1 MAELKNTFTK
11 SKMNKDLDDR
21 IVPAGEYRDA
31 QNVNINKSEGADVG
45 ALENVRGNSLLTNFN
60 IPNGDLNQL
69 NIEAIGLH
77 TDDETQRI
85 FVFATNYTDTTPTR
99 LGMHAAAAKST
110 CYIAMRDL
118 NSGTDSIL
126 ANGSFLNFSKT
137 HRVDGI
143 NVLQGFL
150 YFTDNRNQPRKLNIK
165 TAVENPNYY
174 SCEETVS
181 ILKINPW
188 KTMRFYNI
196 NNNVVESTMRNVSN
210 EFLPYYLEGLC
221 DTASGDVT
229 VNKNSTEITLN
240 INVPINWLGVGVKIQ
255 NFATPPITL
264 TPPSTT
270 ISEVVGGGAANKIKV
285 TWPSSTS
292 SFTIPQGNSGTPNP
306 GTSCPIDVGLNPDYN
321 ANWPG
326 DSQFLKD
333 KFIKFGYRFKFRD
346 NEYSL
351 ISPLSPSIFIPLQD
365 GYFISGKYGSGGE
378 YKDEIDA
385 YESTVVSFMENK
397 VDEADIYID
406 SPDGQ
411 NWSVAMSKYG
421 IEAIEIIYK
430 DSEDQSFKVVDTI
443 ENSTLANLNSSEFKY
458 IYQSRNA
465 IRTLPTSD
473 LTRVAD
479 KAPIR
484 AQSQEITGNR
494 ILYGNYVSKLGSID
508 SNDYRLSIGPK
519 MPETSNLN
527 DLNTLPY
534 LSKEFQNHT
543 VKQNRSYQ
551 VGIIF
556 QDKYGRSSD
565 VVLSSLDESLAT
577 FGGLTFSGSTV
588 NHPYRAL
595 GDELLTYN
603 TNTTIANGV
612 WPGDSI
618 KLLFSTPIPSQ
629 TSDLTYGGLYIPI
642 GAVETM
648 QVTGPS
654 SDPGG
659 AGFVVGAAVSAG
671 DPGKRVEIN
680 INSVGSGGTLV
691 SFTVIDPGEGH
702 NIGDVLS
709 FTSNSSTIP
718 CEMTVRKLLN
728 PNPLGWYTYKVVV
741 KQQQQDYYNAYLPG
755 ILNLGPQSA
764 ATVSGSEAYMVLHG
778 DNINKIPRDLQE
790 VGPTQSQFASSEE
803 IFGRVTNTFFGGST
817 STQEKNKN
825 TQYRPLSLPDIVTTI
840 GSMKDL
846 GLTTTIGRPWFSFST
861 TAGGGG
867 FNLSPFYNIE
877 GDATQA
883 PLITLNEDASPLIGK
898 ISTRKS
904 IGIAGGNFSTSM
916 SLTASSGAEKLWY
929 LFPGLAIYETN
940 PTRSNLDIFYE
951 TPTTGTI
958 KQLNIDINKGDVDSP
973 RSITDF
979 VFTLPES
986 VAPNTVCS
994 TDFVPVSAGGLELTN
1009 ANTTCQIASVF
1020 TALGVDVTNK
1030 FIVEKDAV
1038 SFKYRIKTATF
1049 PNGTFVFTSN
1059 GSVENYQFNFTIT
1072 NTNLAGIVLSS
1083 NISYGPPTNN
1093 NSLTNVTPSVVGL
1106 VNSEIV
1112 LPSNRS
1118 WNPTGAPASAGGVPT
1133 NTLDSDALAA
1143 GVIIG
1148 RNGAYADDPAITP
1161 FNAKAGLY
1169 WEVFDPGAFAGE
1181 IVPIGNHYKFLW
1193 RVNNVFIDAP
1203 GGFKVNNGSGT
1214 FVPRLEMRNT
1224 SAVPTSVGYPAQTQ
1238 TQESGSIYETV
1249 YHRLQAINPWWP
1261 YIFTSSSVPSATY
1274 LPDALLPYVPYKNAA
1289 GQTGV
1294 APISR
1299 SGSGQSSPTNGAAAW
1314 SGVVYGNPKYQIWWD
1329 FPGGGAQQG
1338 VTFPGVPSATP
1349 SGAPTSL
1356 KAGQAQYTTKFQIKT
1371 RLTDATYSPTGGVN
1385 IPTALSLD
1393 VEQDLLVNISPFI
1406 GN

>member
-60 IPNGDLNQL
+60 ISNGSLDQL
-69 NIEAIGLH
+69 NIEIIGLH

-99 LGMHAAAAKST
+99 LGMHAGATNST

-118 NSGTDSIL
+118 NTGSDSIL
-126 ANGSFLNFSKT
+126 ANGNFLNFSKT

-174 SCEETVS
+174 SNEETVS

-196 NNNVVESTMRNVSN
+196 DNNVVKSTMKNVTN
-210 EFLPYYLEGLC
+210 EYLPYYLEGLC
-221 DTASGDVT
+221 DTSSGDVT
-229 VNKNSTEITLN
+229 VSKNSTEITLN
-240 INVPINWLGVGVKIQ
+240 INVPSNWVGVGVKIQ
-255 NFATPPITL
+255 NFATPPVTL
-264 TPPSTT
+264 TPPGST
-270 ISEVVGGGAANKIKV
+270 ISGVVGSGAANKVKV
-285 TWPSSTS
+285 NWPGSQS
-292 SFTIPQGNSGTPNP
+292 SFTIPQGNPATGLA
-306 GTSCPIDVGLNPDYN
+306 CPIDVGLNPDYN

-333 KFIKFGYRFKFRD
+333 KFIKFGYRFKFKD

-351 ISPLSPSIFIPLQD
+351 ISPFSPSVFIPLQD
-365 GYFISGKYGSGGE
+365 GYFISNKPETGE
-378 YKDEIDA
+378 YNDEIEA
-385 YESTVVSFMENK
+385 YESTVISFMENK
-397 VDEADIYID
+397 VDESDIYID
-406 SPDGQ
+406 SPEGE
-411 NWSVAMSKYG
+411 NWSVTVSKYG
-421 IEAIEIIYK
+421 IETIEIIYK

-473 LTRVAD
+473 TTRVAD

-494 ILYGNYVSKLGSID
+494 ILYGNYVSKLGAID

-519 MPETSNLN
+519 MPENSNLD

-551 VGIIF
+551 VGIIL

-588 NHPYRAL
+588 NHTYRGL
-595 GDELLTYN
+595 GDELFQYAN
-603 TNTTIANGV
+603 TNIADDV

-629 TSDLTYGGLYIPI
+629 TSDLTYAGLYVPI
-642 GAVETM
+642 GAVEIM
-648 QVTGPS
+648 QITGPT

-659 AGFVVGAAVSAG
+659 AGFVVGSAVSAG

-680 INSVGSGGTLV
+680 INSVGSGGQIV

-702 NIGDVLS
+702 GIKDVLS
-709 FTSNSSTIP
+709 FTSSSSTIP

-755 ILNLGPQSA
+755 ILNLGPQSVA
-764 ATVSGSEAYMVLHG
+764 ENSGSDAYIVLHG

-790 VGPTQSQFASSEE
+790 VGPTQSQFSSSEE
-803 IFGRVTNTFFGGST
+803 IFGRVEGVSST
-817 STQEKNKN
+817 SFSTSNSQDQNKN
-825 TQYRPLSLPDIVTTI
+825 TQYRPINLPDIVTTI

-846 GLTTTIGRPWFSFST
+846 GLTTTIGRPWFDFQT
-861 TAGGGG
+861 TAGGSGY
-867 FNLSPFYNIE
+867 NLSPFYSIE
-877 GDATQA
+877 GDATDA
-883 PLITLNEDASPLIGK
+883 SASVIPLNENASPLIGK

-904 IGIAGGNFSTSM
+904 IGIPGGNFGSAM
-916 SLTASSGAEKLWY
+916 SLSATNGANKLWY
-929 LFPGLAIYETN
+929 LYPGLSIYETN
-940 PTRSNLDIFYE
+940 PTKSNLDIFYE

-973 RSITDF
+973 RAITDF
-979 VFTLPES
+979 VFTLPEN
-986 VAPNTVCS
+986 VAPNTVCT
-994 TDFVPVSAGGLELTN
+994 TDFVPLSAGGLELAN
-1009 ANTTCQIASVF
+1009 ANTTCQISSVLN
-1020 TALGVDVTNK
+1020 ALGVNVTNK
-1030 FIVEKDAV
+1030 FIIEKDAI
-1038 SFKYRIKTATF
+1038 SFKYRIKTSSL
-1049 PNGTFVFTSN
+1049 PNGTFVFNSN
-1059 GSVENYQFNFTIT
+1059 GSFENYQFNFTIT
-1072 NTNLAGIVLSS
+1072 NTNLAGTVLT
-1083 NISYGPPTNN
+1083 NNVSYGPPTNN
-1093 NSLTNVTPSVVGL
+1093 NSLTNITPSVVGL

-1112 LPSNRS
+1112 LPNNRS
-1118 WNPTGAPASAGGVPT
+1118 WNPTGAPSTSGIPT

-1143 GVIIG
+1143 GVIVG

-1161 FNAKAGLY
+1161 FNAKDGLY
-1169 WEVFDPGAFAGE
+1169 WQVSEPGAIAGE
-1181 IVPIGNHYKFLW
+1181 VDAIGGHYKFFWGAGGLF
-1193 RVNNVFIDAP
+1193 VDAP
-1203 GGFKVNNGSGT
+1203 GGFQVNNGSGT
-1214 FVPRLEMRNT
+1214 YLPRLEMRNT
-1224 SAVPTSVGYPAQTQ
+1224 SALPTSVGYPAQTE
-1238 TQESGSIYETV
+1238 TQESGSISETV

-1261 YIFTSSSVPSATY
+1261 YIFTSSSIPPG
-1274 LPDALLPYVPYKNAA
+1274 LQNNPLLPYCPAFGGGFLPSTTDQFIANN
-1289 GQTGV
+1289 
-1294 APISR
+1294 
-1299 SGSGQSSPTNGAAAW
+1299 PTIGCSIYTA
-1314 SGVVYGNPKYQIWWD
+1314 SQIYGNAQYANFYPTTPP
-1329 FPGGGAQQG
+1329 PGAPPPLNNP
-1338 VTFPGVPSATP
+1338 T
-1349 SGAPTSL
+1349 GAPTSL
-1356 KAGQAQYTTKFQIKT
+1356 KNNAQYTTQFQIKT

-1385 IPTALSLD
+1385 ITTALSLE
-1393 VEQDLLVNISPFI
+1393 VEQDLIVNISPFI